1 MKKQIALNSQKKREK
16 KGVSDNLKLFLDT
29 KSISVN
35 TVCTCVFPVVSK
47 ILLLY

>member
-1 MKKQIALNSQKKREK
+1 MGSELAVAWTPTYR
-16 KGVSDNLKLFLDT
+16 FFDT

-47 ILLLY
+47 ISLLY